1 MRLESIDETDLGCP
15 SARSL
20 PCIKKTLKGNESL
33 QKRFVDSVQQSLRA
47 ASLEQWQKTRL
58 EVTNSAVELSTAW
71 TSIAKDTGRGTW
83 DSVLPCTLRSLP
95 PGQHGKQTLAE
106 LQAVTSA
113 HEKMLEAAIGLAGIR
128 GRIERHFVLLEMKL
142 ADFRKSACALLS
154 ALNVNGFEPH
164 EAAGSGQLAPG
175 EWCKLM
181 AAPVANVRVS
191 LAAWEALKCS
201 EQLGGTNNG
210 GLTGEQ
216 LERFEEKRRL
226 AMQKRVEGASGPSH
240 CCRSWDD
247 LDACFHS
254 AQAFAE
260 DVEMHCLAIMVQV
273 QTKASA
279 AMESFFGL
287 LGNSGDFMIVLSS
300 HPKAKN
306 IEDTLFG
313 MEDDE
318 GDIIDRAETARQ
330 QLTQCVEALTTIV
343 NRSTLLLH
351 PSDVGSPRGAWSEE
365 LEHWRSVETRAQLF
379 LMAAASGDIMLGLEE
394 STKKSRAAE
403 AATLKDNLKQ
413 VPKVAAQFPGSFL
426 SLLEAWAG
434 GADIRAMCQ

>member
-1 MRLESIDETDLGCP
+1 
-15 SARSL
+15 
-20 PCIKKTLKGNESL
+20 
-33 QKRFVDSVQQSLRA
+33 
-47 ASLEQWQKTRL
+47 
-58 EVTNSAVELSTAW
+58 
-71 TSIAKDTGRGTW
+71 
-83 DSVLPCTLRSLP
+83 
-95 PGQHGKQTLAE
+95 
-106 LQAVTSA
+106 
-113 HEKMLEAAIGLAGIR
+113 MLEAAIGLAGIR

-175 EWCKLM
+175 EWCRLM

-191 LAAWEALKCS
+191 LAAWEALRCNG
-201 EQLGGTNNG
+201 QLVGTNNG

-216 LERFEEKRRL
+216 LERIEENRRL
-226 AMQKRVEGASGPSH
+226 AMQKRLEGASGPSH

-247 LDACFHS
+247 IDACFLS
-254 AQAFAE
+254 AQGFAE
-260 DVEMHCLAIMVQV
+260 EVEMHCLASMVQV

-279 AMESFFGL
+279 AMESFYGL
-287 LGNSGDFMIVLSS
+287 LGNSGDFMIVMSS
-300 HPKAKN
+300 QPKAKK
-306 IEDTLFG
+306 IEDTLFWI
-313 MEDDE
+313 EDDE

-343 NRSTLLLH
+343 NRSTLLRH

-379 LMAAASGDIMLGLEE
+379 LMAAASWDLMLCLEE

-413 VPKVAAQFPGSFL
+413 LPKVAAQFPGALL
-426 SLLEAWAG
+426 SLLEAWVG